1 MPRPRLRRQRAEA
14 QPITP
19 SKPSAESA
27 TRTTAAALKAKATS
41 TPATAVLF
49 DTANILAELTPPAAS
64 QKGTTSF
71 TNRLASSPPPL
82 NPPSSPPVI
91 DIDTQEI
98 DDGTDD
104 VVETRISDQEPAEAD
119 AAAKESAVLPSVLPA
134 TDEDPFGFAS
144 ADTVL
149 APTAFKKPTFST
161 AEAAELL
168 SSPRKRRRFQAR
180 HHNDRRRVR
189 DAPADFSYLD
199 AFSDISSPA
208 RPASTVQDE
217 NNEEEED
224 EAAAAITVVR
234 SDAVVISSDAPDREA
249 APLPAPSLDELIRI
263 LPPRRHHSDSEDLP
277 LSSSPPLSPGGRGGA
292 SSDDEYDAEERA
304 RRRKRRRQ
312 RQRAAERRE
321 EQDSAVAAQRAE
333 EKRRRD
339 EARAQKLRD
348 KFKEIDQWQLMEETV
363 PADTSSM
370 VEESTPGAAE
380 DESQG

>member
-1 MPRPRLRRQRAEA
+1 M
-14 QPITP
+14 
-19 SKPSAESA
+19 
-27 TRTTAAALKAKATS
+27 
-41 TPATAVLF
+41 
-49 DTANILAELTPPAAS
+49 
-64 QKGTTSF
+64 
-71 TNRLASSPPPL
+71 
-82 NPPSSPPVI
+82 
-91 DIDTQEI
+91 
-98 DDGTDD
+98 
-104 VVETRISDQEPAEAD
+104 
-119 AAAKESAVLPSVLPA
+119 
-134 TDEDPFGFAS
+134 
-144 ADTVL
+144 L